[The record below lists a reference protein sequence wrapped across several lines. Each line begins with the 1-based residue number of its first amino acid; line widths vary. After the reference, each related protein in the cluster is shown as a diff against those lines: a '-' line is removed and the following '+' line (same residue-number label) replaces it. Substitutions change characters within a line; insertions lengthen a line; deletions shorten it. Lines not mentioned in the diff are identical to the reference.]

1 MFLLKLTV
9 PGVGVSPPMLVLPL
23 EELLEEP
30 LDELLEELLWAAPE
44 ELPDELDPVPGAS
57 LPDPPP
63 QADSSKHTSSASDAE
78 PRKFTPDMINSVEL
92 LN

>member
-1 MFLLKLTV
+1 MV
-9 PGVGVSPPMLVLPL
+9 VAPL
-23 EELLEEP
+23 EELPEEP
-30 LDELLEELLWAAPE
+30 LDEPLEEPPEELLVEAPE

-63 QADSSKHTSSASDAE
+63 QAESSSEQTSSVSDAE
-78 PRKFTPDMINSVEL
+78 PRKFMPDMINPVEL